1 MENNSSENTLH
12 WIMFMLLPMTISI
25 FIMMLIAFPP
35 IAAAGII
42 GDIADLGFKVA
53 LIRHWKAFLGVIL
66 LLAGA
71 YAIAHKPIFRF
82 KFMAITASITL
93 WVITL
98 WGGSLLLGEFWN
110 SIESAVSGAAIFLR
124 RLF

>member
-1 MENNSSENTLH
+1 
-12 WIMFMLLPMTISI
+12 MFMLLPMMISI
-25 FIMMLIAFPP
+25 FILMLIAFPP

-66 LLAGA
+66 LLSGA

-82 KFMAITASITL
+82 KIMAITASITL

-110 SIESAVSGAAIFLR
+110 SIEAAVSGAATVLR

>member
-1 MENNSSENTLH
+1 
-12 WIMFMLLPMTISI
+12 MLLPMTISM
-25 FIMMLIAFPP
+25 FVMMLVAFPP

-42 GDIADLGFKVA
+42 GDIADLGFKIA
-53 LIRHWKAFLGVIL
+53 LIRHWKAVLGVVL

-82 KFMAITASITL
+82 KIMAITASITL

-98 WGGSLLLGEFWN
+98 WGGSLLMGEFWH
-110 SIESAVSGAAIFLR
+110 SIEAAVSGAAIFIR